1 MCARNRLPAHAAGSS
16 LAFPTASAVSRYT
29 VFLSS
34 TRLAR
39 DYVHHVA
46 DFVGVPAAQ
55 LGDSA
60 FVSGL
65 LIAAASAAGVS
76 AIGLPTMREQRR
88 GGFAASVLHDDCH
101 ITVHVFPERELL
113 LLDVLAPRAVDG
125 ARALDVFARR
135 LTAREIHRDAR
146 ERG

>member
-1 MCARNRLPAHAAGSS
+1 
-16 LAFPTASAVSRYT
+16 LAFPTASAVSRNT

-55 LGDSA
+55 FGDSA

-76 AIGLPTMREQRR
+76 AIGL
-88 GGFAASVLHDDCH
+88 
-101 ITVHVFPERELL
+101 
-113 LLDVLAPRAVDG
+113 
-125 ARALDVFARR
+125 ARR

-146 ERG
+146 ERGQRRTQ